1 MIDQPPKPHVTR
13 PSNRPKPKLMT
24 RAEQA
29 ALAAQQAAKR
39 EGAVAFHHRKARDT
53 CPLEAINLLRTYW
66 LEGWDSASQRRNRLD
81 MSPAR
86 AEGFRAFQDVLHLH
100 ECRYGR
106 TNEHTEWA
114 EGWEQA
120 KRVKDTENDRRYR

>member
-1 MIDQPPKPHVTR
+1 MIDQPPKSHVT
-13 PSNRPKPKLMT
+13 KLMT

-29 ALAAQQAAKR
+29 ALPAQQAAR
-39 EGAVAFHHRKARDT
+39 RVGAIAFHHRKARDT
-53 CPLEAINLLRTYW
+53 CPLKEISPLRMYW
-66 LEGWDSASQRRNRLD
+66 LEGWDSASQRPNRLD

-86 AEGFRAFQDVLHLH
+86 AEGFRAFQDGLHLH

-106 TNEHTEWA
+106 TTEHTEWA

-120 KRVKDTENDRRYR
+120 KRIKDREDEYMGLR